1 MGQCSAV
8 RERMPELLIEALDG
22 GTRELT
28 HTHIEDCEDCATESG
43 QLDRI
48 DRVIQL
54 SGALDAEQRRRLLE
68 IADRCPV
75 HRTLHSEV
83 NVRTTLASDDTL
95 PVIAEVPA
103 AGAPA

>member
-1 MGQCSAV
+1 MRHSRIHAK
-8 RERMPELLIEALDG
+8 
-22 GTRELT
+22 
-28 HTHIEDCEDCATESG
+28 DCEDCATESG

-54 SGALDAEQRRRLLE
+54 SGALDAEQRRRLIE

-83 NVRTTLASDDTL
+83 NVRTTLASDDTR
-95 PVIAEVPA
+95 PVATEVPA
-103 AGAPA
+103 PGAPA